1 MDEADRLMDASFE
14 SDLRSLL
21 TILPSDQRQTLLFSA
36 TMTASLV
43 KLQQAS
49 LGDAYVFQVC
59 GQLLSQLLQT
69 EVNKATAADM
79 ALQVAVHTT
88 CSEQVRQGG
97 SELYCW
103 WGALTAWQ
111 LTRYAVQAIRDVG
124 RSGTDEDWGK
134 CWG

>member
-1 MDEADRLMDASFE
+1 VKFLVMDEADRLMDASFE

-49 LGDAYVFQVC
+49 LDDAYVFQVG

-69 EVNKATAADM
+69 
-79 ALQVAVHTT
+79 AVKQGD
-88 CSEQVRQGG
+88 CSRYGFEGG
-97 SELYCW
+97 SAYYL
-103 WGALTAWQ
+103 Q
-111 LTRYAVQAIRDVG
+111 
-124 RSGTDEDWGK
+124 
-134 CWG
+134 